1 MKWCPVFSWVLEI
14 QTQALGLAGIFLPI
28 YSRSDVFMKW
38 DLFPNTSSALGERDN
53 WMIENHTQP
62 STPKDRII
70 YMYEILK
77 KIF

>member
-1 MKWCPVFSWVLEI
+1 MLEI
-14 QTQALGLAGIFLPI
+14 QTQALVLAGIFLPM
-28 YSRSDVFMKW
+28 YSRPDVFIQW

-53 WMIENHTQP
+53 WMIENHTQS
-62 STPKDRII
+62 STHKDHVV